1 MVLRPDPAGIAVYM
15 IRRNSRSRFM
25 PDAYVF
31 PGGAVD
37 PGDGEPP
44 HSFAVA
50 ALRELFEEAGILI
63 ACDARG
69 ARAKLDAGAQAE
81 LRSRGAAGEPLVE
94 LLRADGLVLDTR
106 ALVYY
111 SNWITP
117 ASEPIRFDAHFFVAR
132 APDGQAGA
140 ADATE
145 VHDGIWVVPSD
156 ALARAERNE
165 LTIRFPTQKH
175 LERLARFAQV
185 DAFIEH
191 ALLRNVAPVYPYDDG
206 TESFGLPGGPDS
218 W

>member
-1 MVLRPDPAGIAVYM
+1 
-15 IRRNSRSRFM
+15 M

-37 PGDGEPP
+37 PADGEAP
-44 HSFAVA
+44 HSYGVA

-69 ARAKLDAGAQAE
+69 ERAMLDDRTQAN
-81 LRSRGAAGEPLVE
+81 LRARGAAGTPLVE
-94 LLRADGLVLDTR
+94 LLDAERLHLDTR

-132 APDGQAGA
+132 APEGQSGA
-140 ADATE
+140 ADAIE
-145 VHDGIWVVPSD
+145 VHDGRWMVPSD

-175 LERLARFAQV
+175 LERLARYADV
-185 DAFIEH
+185 EAFIDH
-191 ALLRNVAPVYPYDDG
+191 AKTRSVAPIHPYDDG
-206 TESFGLPGGPDS
+206 TESFGLSGGPDS